1 MPRKRNRREL
11 PEINA
16 ASMADVAFLLLAFF
30 LMTTTMNIDKGI
42 MVKLPPWDPEN
53 VIDVKVADRN
63 VFTVL
68 VNANDELLVE
78 GEPMEVSK
86 LREAAK
92 EFIANPYGRPDLS
105 ESPQKAVISL
115 KTDRG
120 TSYKMYITVYNEL
133 KAAYREL
140 RDEAAMKKYG
150 VPFDKL
156 PPDKQKE
163 IRKMYPIK
171 ISEAEPEAI
180 GEQIGG

>member
-1 MPRKRNRREL
+1 M

-42 MVKLPPWDPEN
+42 MVKLPPWPDDPSQI
-53 VIDVKVADRN
+53 VDVKIADRN
-63 VFTVL
+63 VFTIL
-68 VNANDELLVE
+68 INARNELLVE
-78 GEPMEVSK
+78 GEPMEIK
-86 LREAAK
+86 YLRERVK
-92 EFIANPYGRPDLS
+92 EFIANPYNRPDLA

-120 TSYKMYITVYNEL
+120 TSYSMYITVYNEL

-140 RDEAAMKKYG
+140 RDEAARAKYG
-150 VPFDKL
+150 VPYDKL
-156 PPDKQKE
+156 PPDLKKE

-171 ISEAEPEAI
+171 ISEAEPEAV
-180 GEQIGG
+180 GEQLLK